1 MKQLILFCLAVT
13 AFAFSAN
20 AQCDKTLRLTSSRTD
35 YLNSTFQV
43 QGGKDENV
51 VIDITKTMFTI
62 TPNGNEDDAMRG
74 KIKEMTCDW
83 KVPFKEGKTII
94 KTDLQDASG
103 DTKDA
108 VITIEGKDGKITA
121 LLEAKGMPDRKLK
134 LQVNKFE
141 EAK

>member
-1 MKQLILFCLAVT
+1 MKQFILFALAVT
-13 AFAFSAN
+13 AMAFSAN
-20 AQCDKTLRLTSSRTD
+20 AQCDKTLRIKSSRTD
-35 YLNSTFQV
+35 YLNAAMEV

-51 VIDITKTMFTI
+51 VIDITKTLVSI
-62 TPNGNEDDAMRG
+62 TPNGNEDDAMHG

-94 KTDLQDASG
+94 KTDLEDASG

-108 VITIEGKDGKITA
+108 VITIEGKDGKITVLA
-121 LLEAKGMPDRKLK
+121 EAKGMPDRKMK
-134 LQVNKFE
+134 LLVNTFE